1 MYGLGFGNC
10 LGIITTVLKDTLPIT
25 DLVQSSLMIL
35 PIMIVVQAIMLPFQL
50 KFGGDK
56 GRIAMIGAFGG
67 LAVITLVIVKG
78 AEAIFN
84 IDLVSLLDNMPTVS
98 MGVLIAIAIIIALL
112 MLLVS
117 MKISLSIMNKKEF

>member
-1 MYGLGFGNC
+1 MQV
-10 LGIITTVLKDTLPIT
+10 IIAR
-25 DLVQSSLMIL
+25 SSKR
-35 PIMIVVQAIMLPFQL
+35 LPFQL

-84 IDLVSLLDNMPTVS
+84 IDLVSLLDNMPNVS